1 MGAGFPSANCESRD
15 GGASITHVAD
25 QEVAMSVT
33 RRVRSHARPSAVLA
47 LAALALAAMAL
58 AACASRASGTTR
70 MESAGTLEADRGTAR
85 ELVAGWP
92 AKQRETV
99 SQMTAKYGE
108 PTVMGDRMLAWYGT
122 GPFVKTAITR
132 DEVPH
137 NFPMA
142 HVDYLTQ
149 TVKHRVPADKLADLY
164 EYDGSVYY
172 HRTRGEL
179 SAQCDVE
186 EMNLLALNLAHDVI
200 TGKRTPTDARAFYAK
215 TAMAFKQGDK
225 SSPYV
230 QGLIFQTE
238 PNAADPDKPHS
249 M

>member
-1 MGAGFPSANCESRD
+1 MSLTA
-15 GGASITHVAD
+15 ASIVRRSALVFAAGGVAIATGACTTGQTAGGD
-25 QEVAMSVT
+25 VVVGRDVVVGSAG
-33 RRVRSHARPSAVLA
+33 AVL
-47 LAALALAAMAL
+47 
-58 AACASRASGTTR
+58 
-70 MESAGTLEADRGTAR
+70 SA
-85 ELVAGWP
+85 WP
-92 AKQRETV
+92 AKQRETATL
-99 SQMTAKYGE
+99 MIAKYGQ
-108 PTVMGDRMLAWYGT
+108 PTVVGDRMLVWYGT
-122 GPFVKTAITR
+122 GPFLKTALAR

-137 NFPMA
+137 NFPMP

-149 TVKHRVPADKLADLY
+149 TVRHRVPADKLDDLH
-164 EYDGSVYY
+164 EYDGSVWF

-200 TGKRTPTDARAFYAK
+200 TGKRTAVDARAFYAR

-230 QGLIFQTE
+230 RGLIFPQE
-238 PNAADPDKPHS
+238 PNAADPDRPHP

>member
-1 MGAGFPSANCESRD
+1 M
-15 GGASITHVAD
+15 
-25 QEVAMSVT
+25 
-33 RRVRSHARPSAVLA
+33 
-47 LAALALAAMAL
+47 
-58 AACASRASGTTR
+58 
-70 MESAGTLEADRGTAR
+70 
-85 ELVAGWP
+85 LV
-92 AKQRETV
+92 
-99 SQMTAKYGE
+99 
-108 PTVMGDRMLAWYGT
+108 WYGT
-122 GPFVKTAITR
+122 GPFLKTALAR

-137 NFPMA
+137 NFPMP

-149 TVKHRVPADKLADLY
+149 TVRHRVPADKLDDLH
-164 EYDGSVYY
+164 EYDGSVWF

-200 TGKRTPTDARAFYAK
+200 TGKRTAADARAFYAR

-230 QGLIFQTE
+230 RGLIFPQE
-238 PNAADPDKPHS
+238 ANAGDPDHPHP